1 MNTKQ
6 GILTITVSRIY
17 PNGKTELLT
26 STQTNT
32 ILLEKQQPT
41 RYNETTI
48 SDGSVLKNE
57 YDFTYE
63 GILMGNCM
71 SNKFFVGNIN
81 YFLSISNNNE
91 TINAQFNLNGD
102 LINSYGKFNSIHDDS
117 FINVLTILSEN
128 IKSCIITQKIE
139 KNIISLKDTA
149 LYLYNVNNVI

>member
-71 SNKFFVGNIN
+71 SNKFFVKA
-81 YFLSISNNNE
+81 LCSI
-91 TINAQFNLNGD
+91 
-102 LINSYGKFNSIHDDS
+102 
-117 FINVLTILSEN
+117 V
-128 IKSCIITQKIE
+128 
-139 KNIISLKDTA
+139 
-149 LYLYNVNNVI
+149 